1 MKTVLYTRVSTLDQ
15 TPENQIL
22 QLKEYVNNRPE
33 LEIVEI
39 YKDKISGVKD
49 TRPELDRLMQDARK
63 HKFEHVI
70 FWKVDRLGRSA
81 LHTYQVV
88 EEWRKL
94 GISFSITTLG
104 IDTSI
109 PTGRFIFGIMAQ
121 YSQLE
126 REQIVERTNASM
138 DRIKKSIEKK
148 GYYITKSGKRIT
160 KLGRPRGKRDTR
172 PRKKR
177 GYYLRERPK
186 KRSGR
191 KPKDK
196 H

>member
-138 DRIKKSIEKK
+138 DRIKKSIDKD

-160 KLGRPRGKRDTR
+160 RLGRPRGRKDSK